1 MWAMTYVMVNYLS
14 TILAVSLAAL
24 PPNIWARY
32 SLNRVSSQVRPR
44 QNKKTTPLYNVFP
57 NCTPVIISLEHI
69 PGASPGVK
77 LIPRPIWCRPSG
89 GSSSRQWSREMG
101 VDGEHLALLRVSAFN
116 AVVQNTMLSQKDRMG
131 WNVSEA
137 CERSMPLEGEKGCR
151 QWKGRME
158 TLMNSAWFMI
168 FNLLRFQSA
177 WC

>member
-1 MWAMTYVMVNYLS
+1 MLSVISESAPDYVGHDLCNGELPFHYSRCFSHHSPSKYLS
-14 TILAVSLAAL
+14 SI
-24 PPNIWARY
+24 
-32 SLNRVSSQVRPR
+32 LNRVSSHVRPR

-151 QWKGRME
+151 Q
-158 TLMNSAWFMI
+158 
-168 FNLLRFQSA
+168 
-177 WC
+177 